1 LGDIQT
7 LKSIQ
12 RGARRG
18 YQKWYVEGRRDY
30 KGERGINGKEDKKGK
45 RK

>member
-1 LGDIQT
+1 MVCGNIGGGGGET
-7 LKSIQ
+7 
-12 RGARRG
+12 
-18 YQKWYVEGRRDY
+18 GRRDY